1 MFACHNFSSQ
11 HQKKEER
18 AQLLIHK
25 LKVFPNYISCIL
37 ASFPNPWNSMN
48 KVELRVIPGI
58 KREKEIIGRD
68 WSKIQELSKLEEY
81 SQVSKRGFEQVLCGT
96 KLFITIYNCICQLQ
110 GQTNQTFAE
119 GQV

>member
-1 MFACHNFSSQ
+1 MPKATKSNQ
-11 HQKKEER
+11 HKYKHLYDCC
-18 AQLLIHK
+18 QL
-25 LKVFPNYISCIL
+25 
-37 ASFPNPWNSMN
+37 WNSMN